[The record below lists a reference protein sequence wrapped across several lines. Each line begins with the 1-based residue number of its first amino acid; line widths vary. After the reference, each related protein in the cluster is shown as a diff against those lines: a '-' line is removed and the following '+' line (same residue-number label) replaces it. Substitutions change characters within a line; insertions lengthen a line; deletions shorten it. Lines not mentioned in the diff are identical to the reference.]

1 MPMLTTVS
9 MLNTAETALNSGS
22 ALGAHEPDAGPLNAT
37 VSDPRGRLTKMLLV
51 LGLLQASILSAL
63 AIVQHRNFGSW
74 GFDLGIYDQAWWLVG
89 QDGVS
94 GDSFMTMRGLPVWGH
109 HINAV
114 FLLLAPFAKLGVGVE
129 FLMVLQNFTL
139 ALGALPLAW
148 LARSRSGSDRVGIAF
163 GAMYLLYPAV
173 GWLAWVSFHPE
184 ALAVT
189 PLLFAAWFAH
199 SRRRIRVALCLV
211 LALSCRQDIGLVIA
225 GLGAAWVWGAVSWRD
240 ENGAR
245 RFQLHRSDAVVGALS
260 AVAGLGWFVVAT
272 KWLIPAALGGEVY
285 YLDRFYARFGSTMG
299 EVAVHLASHPGTVAS
314 LAGEPQARTYLFDLF
329 GPLGFAPIL
338 GVPLLAAVP
347 QLVGTIVA
355 DSPYIRDV
363 RFQYTALLIPG
374 MLLGALHAYLLVG
387 RRSATGGRVLL
398 RWMLLCSVLMAVVR
412 GPVGPAGFAN
422 WKLNEPRVSA
432 LREAVALVP
441 SDARVAA
448 ADNIAPHLTHRRS
461 VYDFPNPF
469 EWMVFGRTEAD
480 AAAPT
485 DADWVVVV
493 PDALSPKHRAV
504 YDGLIAPGGGFYVV
518 FDRDGVQVATQLP
531 D

>member
-1 MPMLTTVS
+1 
-9 MLNTAETALNSGS
+9 
-22 ALGAHEPDAGPLNAT
+22 
-37 VSDPRGRLTKMLLV
+37 
-51 LGLLQASILSAL
+51 
-63 AIVQHRNFGSW
+63 
-74 GFDLGIYDQAWWLVG
+74 
-89 QDGVS
+89 
-94 GDSFMTMRGLPVWGH
+94 
-109 HINAV
+109 
-114 FLLLAPFAKLGVGVE
+114 
-129 FLMVLQNFTL
+129 
-139 ALGALPLAW
+139 
-148 LARSRSGSDRVGIAF
+148 
-163 GAMYLLYPAV
+163 
-173 GWLAWVSFHPE
+173 
-184 ALAVT
+184 
-189 PLLFAAWFAH
+189 
-199 SRRRIRVALCLV
+199 V
-211 LALSCRQDIGLVIA
+211 LALSCRQDIGLVVA

-240 ENGAR
+240 QNGPR
-245 RFQLHRSDAVVGALS
+245 RFRLHRSDAVVGAVS
-260 AVAGLGWFVVAT
+260 AIAGLGWFVVAT

-314 LAGEPQARTYLFDLF
+314 LAGEPQGRTYLLDLF
-329 GPLGFAPIL
+329 APLGFAPIL
-338 GVPLLAAVP
+338 GVPLLSAIP

-374 MLLGALHAYLLVG
+374 MLLSALHAYLLVG
-387 RRSATGGRVLL
+387 RRSAKGGRVLL
-398 RWMLLCSVLMAVVR
+398 RWMLVCSVLMAVVR

-422 WKLNEPRVSA
+422 WKLNEPRADA

-448 ADNIAPHLTHRRS
+448 ADNIASHLTHRRS

-485 DADWVVVV
+485 EADWVVVV

-531 D
+531 G